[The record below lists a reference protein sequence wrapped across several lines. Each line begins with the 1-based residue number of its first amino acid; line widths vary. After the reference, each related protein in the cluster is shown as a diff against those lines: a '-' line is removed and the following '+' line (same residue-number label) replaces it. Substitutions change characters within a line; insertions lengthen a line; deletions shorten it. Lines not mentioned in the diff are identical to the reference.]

1 MEIQDVIRVYEKMKR
16 ASDAAIRA
24 AQEYNVC
31 ALDFMTELAS
41 NLPDTLA
48 EEMLLYVSN
57 ADARLDADVWIV
69 TLNLEDWCIAGLRKI
84 AVFDPVTAEPEVER

>member
-1 MEIQDVIRVYEKMKR
+1 MKIQEVIRVYEKMKR
-16 ASDAAIRA
+16 ASDVALRA
-24 AQEYNVC
+24 EQEYNVT
-31 ALDFMTELAS
+31 AHSFMTELAS

-48 EEMLLYVSN
+48 EEMLVYVAN
-57 ADARLDADVWIV
+57 ASVRFNVDAWVV